1 MQMIKGGTFEPTS
14 SMMVP
19 RALHTATLLAS
30 GNVLVAGGLNAA
42 AASGAYPQ
50 SVRFEALFPGGMN
63 LEQQTFTSSVERYDP
78 NQQKWSSAAPLHSAR
93 SSHTAVLLR
102 SGLVMVTGG
111 SDGTTL
117 RSSELYDAPSNQ
129 WIASADLKIPRFA
142 HTATL
147 LPSGEVL
154 VVGGNNL
161 QSSGGDVLA
170 SVERFDPAT
179 GQWADVPS
187 LPVARMN
194 HTATLLDTGEL
205 LVAGGYSATD
215 NAALRSACIF
225 DPQRRLWREIEPLPT
240 PRMLQTA
247 TLLEDGRVLLVGGAD
262 EPFGLPL
269 NSGVLY
275 CPKDETW
282 QPTTALQVTRSRH
295 TATRLKSGEVLVAGS
310 TGILDTGDAWSAEI
324 YKPASNEWARVGDL
338 SDGRHSHSATLL
350 DSGAVLIAA
359 GQIPTPDPGYTN
371 SAERFSNTP

>member
-1 MQMIKGGTFEPTS
+1 MQTIKSGTFKPTS
-14 SMMVP
+14 PMMAP
-19 RALHTATLLAS
+19 RAFHTATLLAN
-30 GNVLVAGGLNAA
+30 GDVLVVGGLNADA
-42 AASGAYPQ
+42 ATAMAPQ
-50 SVRFEALFPGGMN
+50 SVRVEALLPGGMS
-63 LEQQTFTSSVERYDP
+63 LDQQAYASSVERYDP
-78 NQQKWSSAAPLHSAR
+78 NQQKWSSAAPLHGAR
-93 SSHTAVLLR
+93 WSHTALLLR

-117 RSSELYDAPSNQ
+117 RSSELYDVPSNR
-129 WIASADLKIPRFA
+129 WFASADLKIPRFA

-161 QSSGGDVLA
+161 QPSGGEVLD

-179 GQWADVPS
+179 GQWADMPS

-225 DPQRRLWREIEPLPT
+225 DPQRRLWREIEPMPT

-247 TLLEDGRVLLVGGAD
+247 TLLEDGSVLLAGGAD
-262 EPFGLPL
+262 APFGLPL

-275 CPKDETW
+275 CPNDGTW
-282 QPTTALQVTRSRH
+282 QPTTALTVARSRH
-295 TATRLKSGEVLVAGS
+295 TATRLNSGEVLVAGS
-310 TGILDTGDAWSAEI
+310 TGVFDIGDARSAEI
-324 YKPASNEWARVGDL
+324 YNPASNEWVPVGDL

-350 DSGAVLIAA
+350 KSGAVLIAG
-359 GQIPTPDPGYTN
+359 GQIPTPDPGYTG
-371 SAERFSNTP
+371 SAELFS